1 MALCQRCYRTPPI
14 YDCFICKGYFC
25 LSCDEYIHSF
35 PSKKLHTRR
44 MLDIGNAMIN
54 TQNKETENEKDN
66 EKESG
71 KNNAQI
77 NPNIDSN
84 TNIIKET
91 LPIYDSNIG
100 KSNEIFTTDNLK
112 YEKGPYI
119 DFEEKYLQGSTN
131 IGTKIDELSS
141 NLENTKINLIERID
155 VLDDKIHKIDETN
168 KNEIINI
175 NSKNLK
181 EINDIM
187 TEKDS
192 EIKQL
197 QSIIE
202 QQKNKIKELK
212 DGNLLLE
219 NELNDCIKI
228 KEQSLSERN
237 EALAE
242 KKRQENFFV
251 KDIDDMILS
260 QDEEKHKLV
269 NGYEDKF
276 IKTNS
281 DYHDDKDKLLNELKT
296 IHQNFENLKIEHE
309 KNIEKLNNNK
319 VKLDADNRRKSQEK
333 EQLKLE
339 EKNLKDNLVRT
350 KTKIEEM
357 EEEMKSNDLVNLQW
371 AKELESM
378 STKTDQIKRA
388 NTVLGK
394 SCFRSAYRP
403 ES

>member
-1 MALCQRCYRTPPI
+1 MALCQRCYRSPPI

-35 PSKKLHTRR
+35 PSKKLHSRR
-44 MLDIGNAMIN
+44 ILDVGNTMIYS
-54 TQNKETENEKDN
+54 QNKEKEKENENK
-66 EKESG
+66 
-71 KNNAQI
+71 KNYSQI
-77 NPNIDSN
+77 NQTLDSN

-100 KSNEIFTTDNLK
+100 KSNTVFNTENLK

-119 DFEEKYLQGSTN
+119 DIEDKYLQGSNN

-141 NLENTKINLIERID
+141 NLENTKINLTERID

-168 KNEIINI
+168 KNEMINI

-187 TEKDS
+187 SEKDS

-197 QSIIE
+197 QNIIE

-212 DGNLLLE
+212 EGNNILE
-219 NELNDCIKI
+219 NELINYIKI
-228 KEQSLSERN
+228 KEQSIAERN

-242 KKRQENFFV
+242 KKRQENFYI
-251 KDIDDMILS
+251 KDIDEMILS
-260 QDEEKHKLV
+260 QEDEKRKLV

-281 DYHDDKDKLLNELKT
+281 DYHDDKDKLLNELKNL
-296 IHQNFENLKIEHE
+296 QENFEQLKIEHE

-339 EKNLKDNLVRT
+339 EKNLKDNLKKTR
-350 KTKIEEM
+350 TKIEEM
-357 EEEMKSNDLVNLQW
+357 EEEMKNNDLINLQW
-371 AKELESM
+371 AKELETM
-378 STKTDQIKRA
+378 STKTDQIRRA

>member
-44 MLDIGNAMIN
+44 MLDIGNTMIN
-54 TQNKETENEKDN
+54 KENENEKEN
-66 EKESG
+66 LIEKNYDE
-71 KNNAQI
+71 I
-77 NPNIDSN
+77 NPAIDSN

-100 KSNEIFTTDNLK
+100 KSNEIFNSENLK

-119 DFEEKYLQGSTN
+119 DIEEKYLQGSTN
-131 IGTKIDELSS
+131 IGTKIEELSS
-141 NLENTKINLIERID
+141 NLENTKINLSERID
-155 VLDDKIHKIDETN
+155 VLDDKIHKIDETS
-168 KNEIINI
+168 KNEMINI

-212 DGNLLLE
+212 EGNILLE
-219 NELNDCIKI
+219 NELNNCIKL

-237 EALAE
+237 ETLSE

-260 QDEEKHKLV
+260 QEEEKRKLV

-296 IHQNFENLKIEHE
+296 LQENFENLKIEHE

-319 VKLDADNRRKSQEK
+319 VQLDADNRRKSQEK

-339 EKNLKDNLVRT
+339 EKNLKDNLTRT
-350 KTKIEEM
+350 KTKIEEI
-357 EEEMKSNDLVNLQW
+357 ENEMKNNDLINLQW

-388 NTVLGK
+388 NTILGK